1 MSEASTSKPDAPDQ
15 SQKWWI
21 MLGVGLG
28 VLMFALDTSIVNTA
42 LPTLVQVFQTD
53 FATVQWVTLS
63 YLLVIAALVLGVG
76 RFGDILGKKR
86 LYLAGLIVF
95 SIGSLL
101 CSLSSEIHWLIGF
114 RALQGLGAVMLSAL
128 GAAIVTEA
136 FPSSERG
143 QALGIIGATIS
154 FGIALGP
161 TIGGL
166 LVSLSSWR
174 TIFWINV
181 PIGIFAIFVVMRSVS
196 PSVKNSTGQQFDWTG
211 AVIMAVTLSSLT
223 LALTGG
229 QKQGFTHLITL
240 AAIGIAAIG
249 LFSFLWVEARLKQP
263 MLDLRLFD
271 NSRLNL
277 NLLTGL
283 LVFITLAGT
292 IFIMP
297 FFLEWVL
304 HYPIQRAGMLLA
316 AIPIFGGIAAPVSGN
331 LSDRFGTRI
340 TGLTGLLLM
349 MIGCLGISTF
359 HAQMTDLGYVLRVAP
374 FGIGIGIFQSPNNS
388 AILSEVPPER
398 LGITSG
404 LLSLTRTLGQVL
416 GLPLMA
422 SLFSVLTLSQTTATD
437 ITAAPPDAIVH
448 GIQGAFHGAALIM
461 LMAVM
466 INAKGSRVVSQRSF
480 RDE

>member
-1 MSEASTSKPDAPDQ
+1 MLTDTFDQ
-15 SQKWWI
+15 SQKWWV

-53 FATVQWVTLS
+53 FATVQWVALS
-63 YLLVIAALVLGVG
+63 YLLVIAALVLSVG
-76 RFGDILGKKR
+76 RFGDIVGKKR
-86 LYLAGLIVF
+86 LYLTGLVVF

-114 RALQGLGAVMLSAL
+114 RSLQGLGAVMLSAL

-136 FPSSERG
+136 FPGSERG

-161 TIGGL
+161 AIGGL
-166 LVSLSSWR
+166 LVSLVGWR

-196 PSVKNSTGQQFDWTG
+196 SRAKNSTEQRFDWTG
-211 AVIMAVTLSSLT
+211 AVIMAVTLFSLT

-229 QKQGFTHLITL
+229 QKQGFTHPTTL

-249 LFSFLWVEARLKQP
+249 LCSFFWVEARLQQP

-271 NSRLNL
+271 NPWFNL

-283 LVFITLAGT
+283 LIFIILAGT
-292 IFIMP
+292 IFITP

-304 HYPIQRAGMLLA
+304 HYPIQRAGLLLA
-316 AIPIFGGIAAPVSGN
+316 AIPLFGGVTAPVSGR
-331 LSDRFGTRI
+331 LSDRFGTHI
-340 TGLTGLLLM
+340 TSSIGLLLIM
-349 MIGCLGISTF
+349 LGCLGISTF
-359 HAQMTDLGYVLRVAP
+359 HAQMTDLGYVLRVALL
-374 FGIGIGIFQSPNNS
+374 GIGVGMFQSPNNS
-388 AILSEVPPER
+388 AILGSVPPER

-422 SLFSVLTLSQTTATD
+422 SLFSVLTLSQTTVTD

-448 GIQGAFHGAALIM
+448 GIQGAFRGAALIM
-461 LMAVM
+461 LIAVV
-466 INAKGSRVVSQRSF
+466 INAKGSRVKYRT
-480 RDE
+480 